1 MTTKTQTKPKRT
13 PAKPKTKTQKP
24 GTPIPVPATKIP
36 EPIIPEPILEEK
48 EDASA
53 EHAEVLS
60 IVIPYVTSTAKW
72 DELRIALRSIVK
84 YFNPNW
90 AIRLFVVAD
99 KLPEWMSDEVT
110 LIPCEQITNQRFAKA
125 YDAVKKLKAVIAHPE
140 VSENFIYTYDDT
152 VFLNPAPLHDY
163 AVARINRDTDI
174 TKWDGSNIW
183 KEIMMNT
190 VERLVANKLPTYNYE
205 THLPRIF
212 SKTGLSEIFEKFGFQ
227 KRPYH
232 LSTIYFNYF
241 GIPRK
246 LLSENKMIKAD
257 IRSNHTLDEINELT
271 QARAFLNYNDDGLNE
286 NLKKFLLE
294 LFPDKCRFE
303 V

>member
-1 MTTKTQTKPKRT
+1 MTTKTQTKPKRA
-13 PAKPKTKTQKP
+13 PAKPKTKTYEP
-24 GTPIPVPATKIP
+24 RTPTKIP
-36 EPIIPEPILEEK
+36 EPIITEPILEEK
-48 EDASA
+48 EDPFAV
-53 EHAEVLS
+53 HAEVLS

-84 YFNPNW
+84 NFNPNM

-140 VSENFIYTYDDT
+140 VSEIFIYTYDDT
-152 VFLNPAPLHDY
+152 VFLNPAPLKNY
-163 AVARINRDTDI
+163 AVAEINRDTDI
-174 TKWDGSNIW
+174 TKWDGGNIW

-205 THLPRIF
+205 THLPRVL
-212 SKTGLSEIFEKFGFQ
+212 SKTRLSEIFEKFGFQ

-232 LSTIYFNYF
+232 FSTIYFNYF
-241 GIPRK
+241 GVPDV
-246 LLSENKMIKAD
+246 LLSKDKLIKAD
-257 IRSNHTLDEINELT
+257 IRSNLTLEEINKLT